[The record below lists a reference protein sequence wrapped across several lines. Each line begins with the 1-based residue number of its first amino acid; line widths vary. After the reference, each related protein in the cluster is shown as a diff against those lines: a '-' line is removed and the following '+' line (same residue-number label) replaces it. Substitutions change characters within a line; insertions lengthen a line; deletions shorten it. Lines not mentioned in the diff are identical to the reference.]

1 MVESIEMAVSDRVL
15 EQLAHLKRELQEEMD
30 HCVHLSDR
38 LAIVPPARPPVP
50 LEQLDDTELDRE
62 MGDRLSALNVA
73 IDFRP
78 WLHGLSA
85 GRSVKGRLA
94 GYLRRQVFRLFA
106 PLHDRQVRFAEQ
118 LVAFHLASF
127 LRLRRIE
134 NRLNALER
142 ELLEQGTLPPPAGD
156 DSAPTP

>member
-1 MVESIEMAVSDRVL
+1 MVKSLAMAVSERTIEL
-15 EQLAHLKRELQEEMD
+15 LAGLKRELQGEID
-30 HCVHLSDR
+30 RCAHLSDR
-38 LAIVPPARPPVP
+38 LAVLPPARPPVP

-62 MGDRLSALNVA
+62 MGTRLSALNDA

-78 WLHGLSA
+78 WLQGLSS
-85 GRSVKGRLA
+85 GQSVKGRMVDC
-94 GYLRRQVFRLFA
+94 LRRRVFLLLA

-134 NRLNALER
+134 TRLNALER
-142 ELLEQGTLPPPAGD
+142 ELLEQGHLPPPAD
-156 DSAPTP
+156 DSDPTP